1 MRAAILNG
9 PGDVNVETV
18 PDPGLADSTSVVVEV
33 SHTAICG
40 SDLHLYH
47 GLHGSPGIHLG
58 HEFVGRVVAVGDD
71 VRTLTLDDRVLVSA
85 VIGCGRC
92 AQCLGR
98 NPVRCTSGPR
108 VFGNGLDLPGGQAE
122 LVAVP
127 AADTSCRLLPHPV
140 TPEQAVMLT
149 DILPTGYYGAR
160 NADIRPGDTVAVLGL
175 GPVGIFALQS
185 AQVMG
190 AARVL
195 AVDTVPERLAHAE
208 RLGAIPVDAT
218 DGAGTVA
225 AILDHTAGRGADSVI
240 EAVGIDQTISDALYA
255 TRAGGTVSVIGA
267 NLGMEFAF
275 PMGLAFLRD
284 LTFRIGLCPV
294 QSTWDELIPLVATG
308 RLAPEQVVTHRMALS
323 DATEAYRLFEARE
336 DGVLKVLLDPTR

>member
-1 MRAAILNG
+1 MRATVLNG
-9 PGDVNVETV
+9 PGDVTVESVDDPTL
-18 PDPGLADSTSVVVEV
+18 PDAASIIVAV

-47 GLHGSPGIHLG
+47 GQYGSPGIRLG
-58 HEFVGRVVAVGDD
+58 HEFIGEVVEAGDE
-71 VRTLTLDDRVLVSA
+71 VRLMSIGDRVLVSG
-85 VIGCGRC
+85 VIGCG
-92 AQCLGR
+92 QCDQCR
-98 NPVRCTSGPR
+98 AANPVRCAVGFPR

-127 AADTSCRLLPHPV
+127 AADTSCHVIPESI

-160 NADIRPGDTVAVLGL
+160 NAEVRPGDTVAVIGL

-190 AARVL
+190 AARIL

-208 RLGAIPVDAT
+208 RLGAIPVDVS
-218 DGAGTVA
+218 DGGTPP
-225 AILDHTAGRGADSVI
+225 AILAHTQGRGVDAAI
-240 EAVGIDQTISDALYA
+240 EAVGADQTISDAIYS

-267 NLGMEFAF
+267 NLGMEFSF

-294 QSTWDELIPLVATG
+294 QSTWPELIPLVASG
-308 RLAPEQVVTHRMALS
+308 RLQPEHVITHRMGLS
-323 DATEAYRLFEARE
+323 EATEAYRLFEARE